1 MVHINAIKSCAK
13 DDERGGAYRRELIA
27 ERNYSESSWAEKPRQ
42 EETSHPPYIANAYI
56 DEEGLT
62 LPATASSARFVI
74 KDIKTYAI
82 PRDSH
87 QTSTSKNE
95 RLWKRYMK

>member
-42 EETSHPPYIANAYI
+42 EETSHPRLSLTLI

-87 QTSTSKNE
+87 QTSTSTNK
-95 RLWKRYMK
+95 RLWKRYME